1 MAEFFFN
8 MMLFVM
14 FMAGLA
20 SWSLGRL
27 LGPKGKTRF
36 LNGLAGLIMR
46 FFGM

>member
-8 MMLFVM
+8 MMLCVA
-14 FMAGLA
+14 FMVGLG

-36 LNGLAGLIMR
+36 LNGMACVVMR

>member
-8 MMLFVM
+8 MMLFVAFM
-14 FMAGLA
+14 FCLG
-20 SWSLGRL
+20 SWSLDWL
-27 LGPKGKTRF
+27 LGRKGKTRF